1 MQIGLSLFL
10 IIDALDG
17 FVDANGFVRQRY
29 VLHLQSAEFSDPYTG
44 KQCDEYASGLPVQ
57 VHVNALNK
65 SLLLILGERDHLLD
79 TQLFRVLYQVPVQ
92 QRDRPLFVGVLHSK
106 AKYQDMDVEAKSLHE
121 AIEYA
126 LGPECPLPE
135 GSYVDD
141 SIMVDTIAMECHDEA
156 RSKEIQAYLKK
167 NGGE

>member
-44 KQCDEYASGLPVQ
+44 KQCEEYASGLPVQ

-65 SLLLILGERDHLLD
+65 SLLLIFGERDHLLD

-106 AKYQDMDVEAKSLHE
+106 AKYQDIVSVYVLCVAVPTGLHTVSRNS
-121 AIEYA
+121 AQRN
-126 LGPECPLPE
+126 
-135 GSYVDD
+135 VK
-141 SIMVDTIAMECHDEA
+141 
-156 RSKEIQAYLKK
+156 R
-167 NGGE
+167 

>member
-1 MQIGLSLFL
+1 MRWTVF
-10 IIDALDG
+10 
-17 FVDANGFVRQRY
+17 DANGFVRQRY

-106 AKYQDMDVEAKSLHE
+106 AKYQDIVSVYVPCVAVPTGLHTVSRNS
-121 AIEYA
+121 AQRN
-126 LGPECPLPE
+126 
-135 GSYVDD
+135 VK
-141 SIMVDTIAMECHDEA
+141 
-156 RSKEIQAYLKK
+156 R
-167 NGGE
+167 